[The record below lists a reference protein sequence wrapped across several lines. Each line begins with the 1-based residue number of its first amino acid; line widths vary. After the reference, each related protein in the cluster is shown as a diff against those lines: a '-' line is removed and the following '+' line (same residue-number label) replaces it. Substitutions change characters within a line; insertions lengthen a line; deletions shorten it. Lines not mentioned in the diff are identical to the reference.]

1 MGRRQ
6 AALRR
11 CMLKDLY
18 KIYIPNFFTERLPA
32 MAKKNSIESAAISF
46 KSEDDG
52 SFACELRSN
61 LGRVVRVARRGDVQ
75 SPEVEGDAEL
85 AGSPAIVDALW
96 LAAVGQK
103 ESDDVEAQLPSVVA
117 AVQEDFNFNNEFISP
132 DDQRDFA
139 AKAVKRAVKRQEGEV
154 QELREQAIASAKL
167 ATTLAELMDTL
178 SGDTEEGWCSRC
190 LTKST
195 HRKSTSKSLYVCENC
210 GSATSHCTVPQCDN
224 FAAAGLGLVALPAVC
239 AEHLHQVPDFES
251 LEHRID
257 DLTQWREL
265 REFKAANVGRAAKF
279 AAVGAAALVL
289 GAAGGWVAAPMVGS
303 AYGTT
308 ILGLSGAAAHNA
320 GLAALGFGSLASGGL
335 GMAGGSLVVTAAGGL
350 LGSAYGIKALNS
362 YVGEDDSFDIQCVR
376 KGSGTPVLIARG
388 FTTEKKLDWRTEV
401 KAVEAAY
408 PDSPIYLVTWGSKE
422 MLELAGFLAP
432 GAGFAGGAVLKG
444 MVKHAGKKLAKKATP
459 AGLALGAVDLVKNPW
474 IVAVNRAN
482 KTAMALAAIIQRS
495 NLESVVLVGHSLG
508 GRVMLNLATALAGAA
523 GTENEVR
530 VEAVHLLGAA
540 IGQDTRWDS
549 AGEFLSGVVHNYH
562 SHNDRVLGYLYP
574 AAMGGRKAIGF
585 EGLDAPFAVN
595 HDVSEEVKSHSA
607 YYENV
612 ELSRA
617 LEG

>member
-1 MGRRQ
+1 
-6 AALRR
+6 
-11 CMLKDLY
+11 
-18 KIYIPNFFTERLPA
+18 
-32 MAKKNSIESAAISF
+32 MAKKTSIESAAISF
-46 KSEDDG
+46 NPEDDG
-52 SFACELRSN
+52 SFSCELRSN
-61 LGRVVRVARRGDVQ
+61 LGRFVRVARRGDVQ

-85 AGSPAIVDALW
+85 TGSPAIVDALW

-103 ESDDVEAQLPSVVA
+103 ESDDLEAQLPAAVA
-117 AVQEDFNFNNEFISP
+117 AVQEDFNFHNEFISP
-132 DDQRDFA
+132 ADQRDFA

-178 SGDTEEGWCSRC
+178 SDATEAGWCSRC

-195 HRKSTSKSLYVCENC
+195 HRKSKTKSLYVCENC

-224 FAAAGLGLVALPAVC
+224 FAAAGLGLVALPTVC
-239 AEHLHQVPDFES
+239 AEHLHQVPDFER
-251 LEHRID
+251 LDHRID

-265 REFKAANVGRAAKF
+265 REFKAANVGRAAKL
-279 AAVGAAALVL
+279 AAAGATALVL
-289 GAAGGWVAAPMVGS
+289 GGAGGWFAAPMLGS

-350 LGSAYGIKALNS
+350 LGSAYGVKALNS
-362 YVGEDDSFDIQCVR
+362 YIGEDDSFDIQCVR
-376 KGSGTPVLIARG
+376 KGGGTPVLIARG

-422 MLELAGFLAP
+422 MLELAGFLSP

-459 AGLALGAVDLVKNPW
+459 AGLALGALDLVKNPW
-474 IVAVNRAN
+474 TVAVNRAN
-482 KTAMALAAIIQRS
+482 KTAMTLAAIIQRS

-540 IGQDTRWDS
+540 IGQDTTWDS
-549 AGEFLSGVVHNYH
+549 VGEALSGVVHNYY
-562 SHNDRVLGYLYP
+562 SLNDGVLGYLYP
-574 AAMGGRKAIGF
+574 AAMGGRKPIGF
-585 EGLDAPFAVN
+585 EGLDASFAVN
-595 HDVSEEVKSHSA
+595 HDVSDAVKSHSA

-612 ELSRA
+612 ELISA
-617 LEG
+617 F

>member
-1 MGRRQ
+1 
-6 AALRR
+6 
-11 CMLKDLY
+11 
-18 KIYIPNFFTERLPA
+18 

-46 KSEDDG
+46 TSEDDG
-52 SFACELRSN
+52 SFSCELRSN
-61 LGRVVRVARRGDVQ
+61 LGRVVRVAQRGNTQ

-85 AGSPAIVDALW
+85 TGSPAIVDALW
-96 LAAVGQK
+96 LSAVGQK

-139 AKAVKRAVKRQEGEV
+139 AKAVKRAVKRHEGEV

-195 HRKSTSKSLYVCENC
+195 HRKSKSKSLYVCENC
-210 GSATSHCTVPQCDN
+210 GSATSHCTVPQCNN
-224 FAAAGLGLVALPAVC
+224 FAAAGLGLVALPALC
-239 AEHLHQVPDFES
+239 AEHLHQVPDFEC
-251 LEHRID
+251 LDHRIA

-265 REFKAANVGRAAKF
+265 REFKVANVGRAAKL
-279 AAVGAAALVL
+279 AAAGVATLAL
-289 GAAGGWVAAPMVGS
+289 GATGGLLAAPMVGG
-303 AYGTT
+303 AVGTT
-308 ILGLSGAAAHNA
+308 FLGFSGAVAQNA

-335 GMAGGSLVVTAAGGL
+335 GMAGGSMVVAAAGGL
-350 LGSAYGIKALNS
+350 LGSAYGVKALNS
-362 YVGEDDSFDIQCVR
+362 YIGEDDSFDIQCVR

-408 PDSPIYLVTWGSKE
+408 PDSSIYLVTWGSKE
-422 MLELAGFLAP
+422 MLELSGFLAP
-432 GAGFAGGAVLKG
+432 GAGLAGGAVLKG

-459 AGLALGAVDLVKNPW
+459 AGFALGALDLVKNPW
-474 IVAVNRAN
+474 TVAVNRAN
-482 KTAMALAAIIQRS
+482 KTAMTLAAIIQRS

-523 GTENEVR
+523 GTDNEVR

-540 IGQDTRWDS
+540 IGQDKGWDS
-549 AGEFLSGVVHNYH
+549 VGEALSGAVHNYH
-562 SHNDRVLGYLYP
+562 SQNDKVLGYLYP

-585 EGLDAPFAVN
+585 EGLDASFAVN
-595 HDVSEEVKSHSA
+595 HDVSEAVKLHSA

-612 ELSRA
+612 ELSRV
-617 LEG
+617 LES

>member
-1 MGRRQ
+1 
-6 AALRR
+6 
-11 CMLKDLY
+11 
-18 KIYIPNFFTERLPA
+18 
-32 MAKKNSIESAAISF
+32 MAKKNSIESVAISF
-46 KSEDDG
+46 NSEDDG
-52 SFACELRSN
+52 SFSCELRSN

-103 ESDDVEAQLPSVVA
+103 ESDDLEAQLPAAVA
-117 AVQEDFNFNNEFISP
+117 AVQEDCNFNNEFISP

-139 AKAVKRAVKRQEGEV
+139 AKAVKRAVKRHEGEV

-195 HRKSTSKSLYVCENC
+195 HRKSKSKSLYVCESC
-210 GSATSHCTVPQCDN
+210 GSATAHCTVPQCDN
-224 FAAAGLGLVALPAVC
+224 FAPAGLGLVALPTVC
-239 AEHLHQVPDFES
+239 AEHLHQVPDFER
-251 LEHRID
+251 LNHRID
-257 DLTQWREL
+257 DLIQWREL
-265 REFKAANVGRAAKF
+265 REFKAANVGRAAKL
-279 AAVGAAALVL
+279 AAAGVATLAL
-289 GAAGGWVAAPMVGS
+289 GATGGLLAAPMVGG
-303 AYGTT
+303 AVGTT
-308 ILGLSGAAAHNA
+308 FLGFSGAVAQNA

-335 GMAGGSLVVTAAGGL
+335 GMAGGSMVVAAASGL
-350 LGSAYGIKALNS
+350 LGSAYGVKALNS
-362 YVGEDDSFDIQCVR
+362 YIGEDDSFDIQCVR

-432 GAGFAGGAVLKG
+432 SAGFAGGAVLKG
-444 MVKHAGKKLAKKATP
+444 MVKHASKKLAKKAGP
-459 AGLALGAVDLVKNPW
+459 AGFALGALDLVKNPW
-474 IVAVNRAN
+474 TVAVNRAN
-482 KTAMALAAIIQRS
+482 KTAMTLAAIIQRS

-523 GTENEVR
+523 GTDNEVR

-540 IGQDTRWDS
+540 IGQDKGWDS
-549 AGEFLSGVVHNYH
+549 VGEALSGAVHNYH
-562 SHNDRVLGYLYP
+562 SQNDKVLGYLYP

-585 EGLDAPFAVN
+585 EGLDASFAVN
-595 HDVSEEVKSHSA
+595 HDVSEAVKLHSV

-612 ELSRA
+612 ELSRV
-617 LEG
+617 LES

>member
-1 MGRRQ
+1 M
-6 AALRR
+6 
-11 CMLKDLY
+11 
-18 KIYIPNFFTERLPA
+18 T
-32 MAKKNSIESAAISF
+32 KKNSIESAAISF
-46 KSEDDG
+46 NPGDDG
-52 SFACELRSN
+52 SFSCELRSN
-61 LGRVVRVARRGDVQ
+61 LDRFVRVARRGDVQ
-75 SPEVEGDAEL
+75 SLEVEGDAEL
-85 AGSPAIVDALW
+85 TGSPAIVDALW

-103 ESDDVEAQLPSVVA
+103 ESDDLEAQLPAAVA

-139 AKAVKRAVKRQEGEV
+139 AKAVKRAVKRHEGEV

-178 SGDTEEGWCSRC
+178 SSGTEEGWCSRC

-195 HRKSTSKSLYVCENC
+195 HRKSKSKSLYVCENC

-224 FAAAGLGLVALPAVC
+224 FAAGGLGLVALPTVC
-239 AEHLHQVPDFES
+239 AEHLHQVPDFER
-251 LEHRID
+251 LDHRIA

-265 REFKAANVGRAAKF
+265 REFKAANVGRAAKL
-279 AAVGAAALVL
+279 AAAGVATLAL
-289 GAAGGWVAAPMVGS
+289 GATGGLLAAPMVGG
-303 AYGTT
+303 AVGTT
-308 ILGLSGAAAHNA
+308 FLGFSGAVAQNA

-335 GMAGGSLVVTAAGGL
+335 GMAGGSMVVAAAGGL
-350 LGSAYGIKALNS
+350 LGSAYGVKALNS
-362 YVGEDDSFDIQCVR
+362 YIGEDDSFDIQCVR

-459 AGLALGAVDLVKNPW
+459 AGLALGIADLVKNPW
-474 IVAVNRAN
+474 TVAVNRAN
-482 KTAMALAAIIQRS
+482 KTAMTLAAIIQRS

-523 GTENEVR
+523 GTDNEVR

-540 IGQDTRWDS
+540 IGQDTTWDS
-549 AGEFLSGVVHNYH
+549 VGEALSGAVHNYH
-562 SHNDRVLGYLYP
+562 SQNDRVLGYLYP

-585 EGLDAPFAVN
+585 EGLDASFAVN
-595 HDVSEEVKSHSA
+595 HDVSEAVKSHSA

-612 ELSRA
+612 ELISA
-617 LEG
+617 V

>member
-1 MGRRQ
+1 
-6 AALRR
+6 
-11 CMLKDLY
+11 
-18 KIYIPNFFTERLPA
+18 

-46 KSEDDG
+46 NPKDDG
-52 SFACELRSN
+52 SFSCELRSN
-61 LGRVVRVARRGDVQ
+61 LGRFVRVARRGDVQ
-75 SPEVEGDAEL
+75 SPEVEGDVEL
-85 AGSPAIVDALW
+85 TDSPAIVDALW

-103 ESDDVEAQLPSVVA
+103 ESDDLETQLPAAVG
-117 AVQEDFNFNNEFISP
+117 AVQEDFNFHNEFISP
-132 DDQRDFA
+132 ADQRDFA

-178 SGDTEEGWCSRC
+178 SSDTEEGWCSRC

-195 HRKSTSKSLYVCENC
+195 HRKSKTKSLYVCESC
-210 GSATSHCTVPQCDN
+210 GSATTHCTVPQCDN
-224 FAAAGLGLVALPAVC
+224 FAPAGLGLVALPTMC
-239 AEHLHQVPDFES
+239 AEHLHQVPDFER
-251 LEHRID
+251 LDHRID

-265 REFKAANVGRAAKF
+265 REFKAANVGRAAKL
-279 AAVGAAALVL
+279 AAAGVATLAL
-289 GAAGGWVAAPMVGS
+289 GATGGLLAAPMVGG
-303 AYGTT
+303 AVGTT
-308 ILGLSGAAAHNA
+308 FLGFSGAVAQNA

-335 GMAGGSLVVTAAGGL
+335 GMAGGSMVVAAAGGL
-350 LGSAYGIKALNS
+350 LGSAYGVKALNS
-362 YVGEDDSFDIQCVR
+362 YIGEDDSFDIQCVR

-444 MVKHAGKKLAKKATP
+444 MVKHASKNLAKKAGP
-459 AGLALGAVDLVKNPW
+459 AGFALGALDLVKNPW
-474 IVAVNRAN
+474 TVAVNRAN
-482 KTAMALAAIIQRS
+482 KTAMTLAAIIQRS

-523 GTENEVR
+523 GTDNEVR

-540 IGQDTRWDS
+540 IGQDKGWDS
-549 AGEFLSGVVHNYH
+549 VGEALSGAVHNYH
-562 SHNDRVLGYLYP
+562 SQNDKVLGYLYP

-585 EGLDAPFAVN
+585 EGLDASFAVN
-595 HDVSEEVKSHSA
+595 HDVTEAVKSHSA

-612 ELSRA
+612 VLSRT
-617 LEG
+617 LES

>member
-1 MGRRQ
+1 
-6 AALRR
+6 
-11 CMLKDLY
+11 
-18 KIYIPNFFTERLPA
+18 

-46 KSEDDG
+46 TSEDDG
-52 SFACELRSN
+52 SFSCELRSN

-103 ESDDVEAQLPSVVA
+103 ESDDLEAQLPATVA

-139 AKAVKRAVKRQEGEV
+139 AKAVKRAVKRHEGEV

-178 SGDTEEGWCSRC
+178 SSDTEEGWCSRC

-195 HRKSTSKSLYVCENC
+195 HRKSKSKSLYVCENC

-224 FAAAGLGLVALPAVC
+224 FAAAGLGLVALPTVC
-239 AEHLHQVPDFES
+239 AEHLHQVPDFER
-251 LEHRID
+251 LDHRIA

-265 REFKAANVGRAAKF
+265 REFKAANVGRAAKL
-279 AAVGAAALVL
+279 AAAGVATLAL
-289 GAAGGWVAAPMVGS
+289 GATGGLLAAPMVGG
-303 AYGTT
+303 AVGTT
-308 ILGLSGAAAHNA
+308 FLGFSGAVAQNA

-335 GMAGGSLVVTAAGGL
+335 GMAGGSMVVAAAGGL
-350 LGSAYGIKALNS
+350 LGSAYGVKALNS
-362 YVGEDDSFDIQCVR
+362 YIGEDDSFDIQCVR

-459 AGLALGAVDLVKNPW
+459 AGLALGIADLVKNPW
-474 IVAVNRAN
+474 TVAVNRAN
-482 KTAMALAAIIQRS
+482 KTAMTLAAIIQRS

-523 GTENEVR
+523 GTDNEVR

-540 IGQDTRWDS
+540 IGQDTTWDS
-549 AGEFLSGVVHNYH
+549 AGEALSGVVHNYH
-562 SHNDRVLGYLYP
+562 SQNDRVLGYLYP

-585 EGLDAPFAVN
+585 EGLDASFAVN
-595 HDVSEEVKSHSA
+595 HDVSEAVKSHSA

-612 ELSRA
+612 ELISVV
-617 LEG
+617 

>member
-1 MGRRQ
+1 M
-6 AALRR
+6 
-11 CMLKDLY
+11 
-18 KIYIPNFFTERLPA
+18 T
-32 MAKKNSIESAAISF
+32 KKNSIESAAISF
-46 KSEDDG
+46 NPGDDG
-52 SFACELRSN
+52 SFSCELRSN
-61 LGRVVRVARRGDVQ
+61 LDRFVRVARRGDVQ
-75 SPEVEGDAEL
+75 SLEVEGDAEL
-85 AGSPAIVDALW
+85 TGSPAIVDALW

-103 ESDDVEAQLPSVVA
+103 ESDDLEAQLPAAVA

-139 AKAVKRAVKRQEGEV
+139 AKAVKRAVKRHEGEV

-178 SGDTEEGWCSRC
+178 SSGTEEGWCSRC

-195 HRKSTSKSLYVCENC
+195 HRKSKSKSLYVCENC

-224 FAAAGLGLVALPAVC
+224 FAAGGLGLVALPTVC
-239 AEHLHQVPDFES
+239 AEHLHQVPDFER
-251 LEHRID
+251 LDHRIA

-265 REFKAANVGRAAKF
+265 REFKAANVGRAAKL
-279 AAVGAAALVL
+279 AAAGVATLTL
-289 GAAGGWVAAPMVGS
+289 GATGGLLAAPMVGG
-303 AYGTT
+303 AVGTT
-308 ILGLSGAAAHNA
+308 FLGFSGAVAQNA

-335 GMAGGSLVVTAAGGL
+335 GMAGGSMVVAAAGGL
-350 LGSAYGIKALNS
+350 LGSAYGVKALNS
-362 YVGEDDSFDIQCVR
+362 YIGEDDSFDIQCVR

-459 AGLALGAVDLVKNPW
+459 AGLALGIADLVKNPW
-474 IVAVNRAN
+474 TVAVNRAN
-482 KTAMALAAIIQRS
+482 KTAMTLAAIIQRS

-523 GTENEVR
+523 GTDNEVR

-540 IGQDTRWDS
+540 IGQDTTWDS
-549 AGEFLSGVVHNYH
+549 VGEALSGAVHNYH
-562 SHNDRVLGYLYP
+562 SQNDRVLGYLYP

-585 EGLDAPFAVN
+585 EGLDASFAVN
-595 HDVSEEVKSHSA
+595 HDVSEAVKSHSA

-612 ELSRA
+612 ELISA
-617 LEG
+617 V

>member
-1 MGRRQ
+1 
-6 AALRR
+6 
-11 CMLKDLY
+11 
-18 KIYIPNFFTERLPA
+18 

-46 KSEDDG
+46 NSEDDG
-52 SFACELRSN
+52 SFSCELRSN
-61 LGRVVRVARRGDVQ
+61 LGRVVRVARHGDVQ

-85 AGSPAIVDALW
+85 TGSPAIVDALW

-103 ESDDVEAQLPSVVA
+103 ESDDVEAQRSSVVA

-132 DDQRDFA
+132 ADQRDFA

-178 SGDTEEGWCSRC
+178 SSDTEEGWCSRC

-195 HRKSTSKSLYVCENC
+195 HRKSKTKSLYVCENC

-224 FAAAGLGLVALPAVC
+224 FAAAGLGLVALPTVC
-239 AEHLHQVPDFES
+239 AEHLHQVPDFER
-251 LEHRID
+251 LDHRIA
-257 DLTQWREL
+257 DLTRWREL
-265 REFKAANVGRAAKF
+265 REFRAANVGRAAKL
-279 AAVGAAALVL
+279 AATGATALVL
-289 GAAGGWVAAPMVGS
+289 GAAGGWVAAPMLGS

-335 GMAGGSLVVTAAGGL
+335 GMAGGSMVVAAAGGL
-350 LGSAYGIKALNS
+350 LGSAYGVKALNS
-362 YVGEDDSFDIQCVR
+362 YVGEDGSFDIQCVR

-401 KAVEAAY
+401 KAVEATY

-422 MLELAGFLAP
+422 MLELAGFLSP

-459 AGLALGAVDLVKNPW
+459 AGFALGALDLVKNPW
-474 IVAVNRAN
+474 TVAVNRAN
-482 KTAMALAAIIQRS
+482 KTAMTLAAIIQRS

-540 IGQDTRWDS
+540 IGQDTTWDS
-549 AGEFLSGVVHNYH
+549 VGEALSGVVHNYH
-562 SHNDRVLGYLYP
+562 SQNDRVLGYLYP
-574 AAMGGRKAIGF
+574 AAMGGRKPIGF
-585 EGLDAPFAVN
+585 EGLDASFAVN
-595 HDVSEEVKSHSA
+595 HDVSDAVKSHSA

-612 ELSRA
+612 QLARA
-617 LEG
+617 VQD